1 MKARIEQAIQAHP
14 LLGPILETAA
24 SGDDPIYL
32 VGGALRDMALGIL
45 PKDLDFATAKPY
57 DMALHFAQRFG
68 SRVVALGKE
77 ATSTYRIPLEGFSLD
92 WVGLA
97 GGTIDD
103 DLRRRDFTINAI
115 AYDPDRDRFHDPTG
129 GFADLKARVIRMASP
144 GAFEQD
150 PARIVKG
157 YRMLAQLDG
166 FVLDPGTEAMLGDQ
180 KDMLLDVVSER
191 LHLELERLFQS
202 PRSGLAVRRMAD
214 AGVLFILFPE
224 LRPLKDLGQN
234 DYHHADVLEHTLLA
248 LEACDGEPAW
258 LARLGLS
265 TFPPHRMEL
274 LRLACLLHD
283 AGKAD
288 TRSVDAA
295 GKVHFY
301 GHPKPSAE
309 KARAALKRLKFSNAE
324 VETVA
329 DLCLNHLRP
338 LAQIK
343 TTPRHTAMRRL
354 VHTMGDHLDL
364 LLALAYADRSAA
376 RGEEMEENLAGLI
389 QFSLEVLDVV
399 ASEGASIRRL
409 PKLVSGLEALD
420 ILGMQRPGPD
430 LGLALDALMELQVD
444 GTIATRGQA
453 VAFLEEWRK
462 ERAR

>member
-191 LHLELERLFQS
+191 LHL
-202 PRSGLAVRRMAD
+202 
-214 AGVLFILFPE
+214 
-224 LRPLKDLGQN
+224 
-234 DYHHADVLEHTLLA
+234 
-248 LEACDGEPAW
+248 
-258 LARLGLS
+258 
-265 TFPPHRMEL
+265 
-274 LRLACLLHD
+274 
-283 AGKAD
+283 
-288 TRSVDAA
+288 
-295 GKVHFY
+295 
-301 GHPKPSAE
+301 
-309 KARAALKRLKFSNAE
+309 
-324 VETVA
+324 
-329 DLCLNHLRP
+329 
-338 LAQIK
+338 
-343 TTPRHTAMRRL
+343 
-354 VHTMGDHLDL
+354 
-364 LLALAYADRSAA
+364 
-376 RGEEMEENLAGLI
+376 
-389 QFSLEVLDVV
+389 
-399 ASEGASIRRL
+399 
-409 PKLVSGLEALD
+409 
-420 ILGMQRPGPD
+420 
-430 LGLALDALMELQVD
+430 
-444 GTIATRGQA
+444 
-453 VAFLEEWRK
+453 
-462 ERAR
+462 